1 MVRQGILQM
10 ASCRTFRQDVV
21 GGFTLAECCCG
32 QFALYGADRGGW
44 RCRSIGVVVLCRL
57 GTRLY
62 WLYSFP
68 RLLNRLSRGGGY
80 SCAGL
85 REGLRLGL
93 YLCMRMRVR
102 L

>member
-1 MVRQGILQM
+1 M
-10 ASCRTFRQDVV
+10 
-21 GGFTLAECCCG
+21 
-32 QFALYGADRGGW
+32 
-44 RCRSIGVVVLCRL
+44 GVVVLCRL
-57 GTRLY
+57 CTRLY

-80 SCAGL
+80 SCTGL

-93 YLCMRMRVR
+93 YLCVRMRER